1 MEALSV
7 SHQSFEVACSTISS
21 SIHEESLWSRP
32 KSRGSAGR
40 VPEARSPGVA
50 CVQTTPPLKS
60 PFSDCFLRGG
70 GGVCTRAI
78 QEERSGRHMHYV
90 SCFGCKG
97 FSQLRILGFSALLK
111 NQRILFPL

>member
-70 GGVCTRAI
+70 GGLY
-78 QEERSGRHMHYV
+78 SGYPGGKEWTTH
-90 SCFGCKG
+90 
-97 FSQLRILGFSALLK
+97 ALCE
-111 NQRILFPL
+111 LFWL

>member
-7 SHQSFEVACSTISS
+7 SHQSFEVACSTRSS
-21 SIHEESLWSRP
+21 SIHAESLWSRP

-60 PFSDCFLRGG
+60 PFSDVSSGEG
-70 GGVCTRAI
+70 GGVCTQAI
-78 QEERSGRHMHYV
+78 
-90 SCFGCKG
+90 
-97 FSQLRILGFSALLK
+97 
-111 NQRILFPL
+111 